1 MANIFVNNFTDKL
14 LKQNDTVKMLLL
26 GETLRKISKS
36 NTSDIFYNGELTKN
50 IITEINENGMYFLI
64 LDKKIV
70 NNILFG
76 EKLLFPSQQVLL
88 LDVENAEQ
96 FFNNVCIKRWKCDSR
111 GFSSI

>member
-1 MANIFVNNFTDKL
+1 MANIFVNNVTDKL

-64 LDKKIV
+64 LDKKIESAIADLGL
-70 NNILFG
+70 N
-76 EKLLFPSQQVLL
+76 
-88 LDVENAEQ
+88 
-96 FFNNVCIKRWKCDSR
+96 
-111 GFSSI
+111 